1 MYLVVILLPA
11 IMAHRQLSACN
22 TRNQGSILGWED
34 PLEEE
39 MAIHSSF
46 LARETP
52 WMEELQSIGLQE
64 LDTT

>member
-1 MYLVVILLPA
+1 MYLVVILLPT